1 MVGGVPAQAAGGRA
15 IVVEAPGVH
24 RLAEVEPPVPGPGE
38 AVIRVAA
45 AGICG
50 SDREVWHGTRADGYV
65 RYPLIPGHEW
75 AGTVEAVGDGVD
87 AALTGR
93 RVVGEGFRNCQVC
106 ARCRAGET
114 SLCTAGYDETG
125 FTRPGAFAD
134 RLTVPARLLHVLAD
148 DADLRAA
155 ALLEPAA
162 VVAAAALAGAVQP
175 AERVAVVGAGTLG
188 LLAVQFLAAGS
199 PGELAVVDP
208 RSERAEQARAFGAT
222 EVLGPRDAAAR
233 EGRYDLVVETA
244 GARGT
249 AAASTRLARRGGR
262 VVLTGMPADGAEGI
276 DPVALSVQQ
285 LTVRSVFGAPPA
297 AWAYAVRAFTA
308 GLLDPAPLITHE
320 LPLEEFPAAVE
331 LVGGGPGVGKV
342 LLRPDLDG

>member
-50 SDREVWHGTRADGYV
+50 SDREVWHGTRAEGYV

-148 DADLRAA
+148 DAETLEAA
-155 ALLEPAA
+155 ALDVRDTAQALRLGFHAVTGDWRGAPGVEVAPCKLARIWSANGVPA
-162 VVAAAALAGAVQP
+162 
-175 AERVAVVGAGTLG
+175 
-188 LLAVQFLAAGS
+188 LLD
-199 PGELAVVDP
+199 GESV
-208 RSERAEQARAFGAT
+208 R
-222 EVLGPRDAAAR
+222 LGPLSEVRYTANVARILALPKDAR
-233 EGRYDLVVETA
+233 T
-244 GARGT
+244 
-249 AAASTRLARRGGR
+249 S
-262 VVLTGMPADGAEGI
+262 
-276 DPVALSVQQ
+276 
-285 LTVRSVFGAPPA
+285 
-297 AWAYAVRAFTA
+297 
-308 GLLDPAPLITHE
+308 
-320 LPLEEFPAAVE
+320 
-331 LVGGGPGVGKV
+331 
-342 LLRPDLDG
+342 